1 MAHDGVSADLTDPIR
16 GCSEPDRMW
25 TLTNVGEA
33 TPDILSPL
41 CWSLWGA
48 GVEFASRA
56 GIYDF
61 GVLPRSAL
69 VVPEDPNQWAT
80 ACFYGRQAMNVDRA
94 RELAGLLPGM
104 TGDDFERDLLGSV
117 RADATPT
124 RSDPTRLPFVA
135 VKAPLAAIR
144 QRWAPQRAHDDQMTW
159 WRAKVLPG
167 DPADPRGLLADS
179 ADRFTA
185 VMRAHIRTRMILNT
199 LRSQVESITARLGRS
214 DLVPTLLAGYGGV
227 IETRLADDVWSVGQ
241 GELSIGEFLARHGFH
256 GPNEGNVI
264 GHSWREDPEAVV
276 RIAAVHAGRSEA
288 ERPRARAD
296 RAVAAREQAEAEL
309 LAGLPALRRRL
320 LLRLLQFTGFQV
332 RSVELTKAG
341 FLTAV
346 DGTRAAAGALGRR
359 LVAAGALDSPDD
371 TFYLTT
377 QELLGPLPR
386 DARTLVAFRRQR
398 REEYR
403 AVDIP
408 VTFTG
413 MPEPAVVVEDS
424 DGAGE
429 GAVRGTPASPGV
441 FEGTVRVVLDADSD
455 DVLDDGE
462 ILVCKFVDP
471 GWTALVSLAGALV
484 TDIGSPASHGAI
496 VARELGITCVV
507 GTGNGTRALRSGDV
521 VRVDGLTGEVAVLA
535 RSGGPE
541 REGYSS

>member
-1 MAHDGVSADLTDPIR
+1 
-16 GCSEPDRMW
+16 MW

-41 CWSLWGA
+41 CWSLWGR
-48 GVEFASRA
+48 GVELASRG

-69 VVPEDPNQWAT
+69 AVPDDPNQWAT

-94 RELAGLLPGM
+94 RELAGLLPGT

-124 RSDPTRLPFVA
+124 RSDPMRLPFVA
-135 VKAPLAAIR
+135 VKAPLAAVR
-144 QRWAPQRAHDDQMTW
+144 QRWAPQRTHDEQMRW
-159 WRAKVLPG
+159 WRAEVLPG
-167 DPADPRGLLADS
+167 EPAAPAALLRDA
-179 ADRFTA
+179 AERFAA
-185 VMRAHIRTRMILNT
+185 VMRVHVRTRMILNM
-199 LRSQVESITARLGRS
+199 LRAQVESAADRLGRA

-241 GELSIGEFLARHGFH
+241 GQLSVNEFIERHGFH

-264 GHSWREDPEAVV
+264 GHSWREDSQAVE
-276 RIAAVHAGRSEA
+276 RIAAVHAGRAEA
-288 ERPRARAD
+288 ERPRVRAE
-296 RAVAAREQAEAEL
+296 RAVAARTRAESEL
-309 LAGLPALRRRL
+309 LAGMPALKRRL
-320 LLRLLQFTGFQV
+320 FRRLLQFTGAQV

-346 DGTRAAAGALGRR
+346 DGTRAAAGALGEQ
-359 LVAAGALDSPDD
+359 LVAAGTLDSPDD

-377 QELLGPLPR
+377 DELLGPLPR
-386 DARTLVAFRRQR
+386 NARELVAFRRDR

-403 AVDIP
+403 ALEIP
-408 VTFTG
+408 VVFVG
-413 MPEPAVVVEDS
+413 MPEPVHGVDVAHADDRS
-424 DGAGE
+424 
-429 GAVRGTPASPGV
+429 VRGTPAGPGV
-441 FEGTVRVVLDADSD
+441 VEGTVRVVLDADSD

-462 ILVCKFVDP
+462 VLVCKFVDP

-484 TDIGSPASHGAI
+484 TDIGSAASHGAI

-507 GTGNGTRALRSGDV
+507 GTGNGTKVLRTGDV
-521 VRVDGLTGEVAVLA
+521 VRVDGSTGEIAVLTRA
-535 RSGGPE
+535 AG
-541 REGYSS
+541 

>member
-1 MAHDGVSADLTDPIR
+1 MTDDGVVANLTDPIR
-16 GCSEPDRMW
+16 GSSEPDRMW

-48 GVEFASRA
+48 GVEYASRA

-69 VVPEDPNQWAT
+69 IVPDDPNQWAT

-124 RSDPTRLPFVA
+124 KSDPTRLPFVA
-135 VKAPLAAIR
+135 VKAPLAALR
-144 QRWAPQRAHDDQMTW
+144 QRRAPQRTHDEQMQW
-159 WRAKVLPG
+159 WRAEVLPG
-167 DPADPRGLLADS
+167 NPVDGTALLADS
-179 ADRFTA
+179 AHRFSS
-185 VMRAHIRTRMILNT
+185 VMRVHVRSRMILNGV
-199 LRSQVESITARLGRS
+199 RAHVESITGRLGRA

-241 GELSIGEFLARHGFH
+241 GQLSVAAFVERHGFH

-288 ERPRARAD
+288 ERPRARAQ
-296 RAVAAREQAEAEL
+296 RAVTERERAEAEL
-309 LAGLPALRRRL
+309 LVGVPVLRRQLVR
-320 LLRLLQFTGFQV
+320 RLLQFTGFQV
-332 RSVELTKAG
+332 RSVELTKAA

-346 DGTRAAAGALGRR
+346 DGCRSAAGALGRE
-359 LVAAGALDSPDD
+359 LVAAGRLGAPED

-377 QELLGPLPR
+377 EELLGTLPR
-386 DARTLVAFRRQR
+386 NARELVDFRRQR

-403 AVDIP
+403 AVELP
-408 VTFTG
+408 VIFTG
-413 MPEPAVVVEDS
+413 MPEPIAVDDS
-424 DGAGE
+424 ERAGDGV
-429 GAVRGTPASPGV
+429 VRGTPAGPGV
-441 FEGTVRVVLDADSD
+441 VEGIVRVVLDADSD
-455 DVLDDGE
+455 DVLSDGE
-462 ILVCKFVDP
+462 VLVCKFVDP

-507 GTGNGTRALRSGDV
+507 GTGNGTKALHTGDV
-521 VRVDGLTGEVAVLA
+521 VRVDGSTGEIAVLA
-535 RSGGPE
+535 RSAG
-541 REGYSS
+541 

>member
-1 MAHDGVSADLTDPIR
+1 MTDHGVPADLTDPIR
-16 GCSEPDRMW
+16 GSSDPDRMW

-41 CWSLWGA
+41 CWSLWGG
-48 GVEFASRA
+48 GVELASRT

-69 VVPEDPNQWAT
+69 VVPDDPNQWAT

-94 RELAGLLPGM
+94 RELAGLLPGT

-124 RSDPTRLPFVA
+124 RSDPTRIPFVA
-135 VKAPLAAIR
+135 VKAPLAALR
-144 QRWAPQRAHDDQMTW
+144 QRWAPQRTYDEQMAW
-159 WRAKVLPG
+159 WRAEVLPG
-167 DPADPRGLLADS
+167 EPADPRALLADS
-179 ADRFTA
+179 VDRFTS
-185 VMRAHIRTRMILNT
+185 VMRVHIRTRMILNA
-199 LRSQVESITARLGRS
+199 LRSQVESITGRLGRA

-241 GELSIGEFLARHGFH
+241 GQLSVAEFLERHGFH

-276 RIAAVHAGRSEA
+276 RIAAAHAGRPEA
-288 ERPRARAD
+288 ERPRVRGD
-296 RAVAAREQAEAEL
+296 RAVAARERAESEL
-309 LAGLPALRRRL
+309 LAGLPALRRRSFR
-320 LLRLLQFTGFQV
+320 RLLQFTGFQV

-346 DGTRAAAGALGRR
+346 DGTRAAAGALGRQ
-359 LVAAGALDSPDD
+359 LVAAGELDSPDD

-377 QELLGPLPR
+377 EELLGPLPR
-386 DARTLVAFRRQR
+386 NARSLVAFRRQR

-403 AVDIP
+403 AVEIP
-408 VTFTG
+408 VTFVG
-413 MPEPAVVVEDS
+413 MPEPVAI
-424 DGAGE
+424 DGA
-429 GAVRGTPASPGV
+429 AVTDDRNVRGTPAGPGV
-441 FEGTVRVVLDADSD
+441 VEGTVRVVLDADSD
-455 DVLDDGE
+455 DVLEDGE
-462 ILVCKFVDP
+462 VLVCKFVDP

-507 GTGNGTRALRSGDV
+507 GTGNGTKALHTGDV
-521 VRVDGLTGEVAVLA
+521 VRVDGSTGEIAVLA
-535 RSGGPE
+535 RSTG
-541 REGYSS
+541 

>member
-1 MAHDGVSADLTDPIR
+1 MADDGVSADLTDPIR

-41 CWSLWGA
+41 CWSLWGG
-48 GVEFASRA
+48 GVERASRA

-69 VVPEDPNQWAT
+69 AVPDDPNQWAT

-94 RELAGLLPGM
+94 RELAGLLPGT

-117 RADATPT
+117 RANAIPT

-144 QRWAPQRAHDDQMTW
+144 QRWAPQRVHDHQMAW
-159 WRAKVLPG
+159 WRAEVLPG
-167 DPADPRGLLADS
+167 DPADPGALLADS
-179 ADRFTA
+179 ADRFTV

-199 LRSQVESITARLGRS
+199 LRSQVESITGRLGRS

-241 GELSIGEFLARHGFH
+241 GELSIAEFIGRHGFH

-264 GHSWREDPEAVV
+264 GHSWREDPEAVLRV
-276 RIAAVHAGRSEA
+276 AAVHAGRPEA
-288 ERPRARAD
+288 ERPRARAG
-296 RAVAAREQAEAEL
+296 RAVAAREQAETEL
-309 LAGLPALRRRL
+309 LAGLPALRRGL
-320 LLRLLQFTGFQV
+320 LRRLLQFTGFQV

-346 DGTRAAAGALGRR
+346 DGTRAAAVALGRQ

-377 QELLGPLPR
+377 AELLGPLPR
-386 DARTLVAFRRQR
+386 EARALVAFRRQR

-403 AVDIP
+403 AVEIP
-408 VTFTG
+408 VIFTG
-413 MPEPAVVVEDS
+413 MPEPAALEDADS
-424 DGAGE
+424 GA
-429 GAVRGTPASPGV
+429 AVRGTPAGPGV
-441 FEGTVRVVLDADSD
+441 VEGTVRVVLDADSD
-455 DVLDDGE
+455 DVLSDGE
-462 ILVCKFVDP
+462 VLVCKFVDP

-521 VRVDGLTGEVAVLA
+521 VRVDGGTGEVAVLV
-535 RSGGPE
+535 RSGGLDE
-541 REGYSS
+541 EGQPS